1 MHLLYLFSSRILK
14 IVMLTLMTTDLCKS
28 QTKKFSRVNVISPS
42 SVNMSVLSKQRD
54 DSEVFCSLKKNLKN
68 APFDMILA
76 VQEKLHSFVSLADIR
91 RKQPILESYI

>member
-14 IVMLTLMTTDLCKS
+14 IVMHVLVTTYLCKT

-42 SVNMSVLSKQRD
+42 LVNMSVLSKQWD
-54 DSEVFCSLKKNLKN
+54 DSEIFVHFFKNLKN
-68 APFDMILA
+68 APFGLILA
-76 VQEKLHSFVSLADIR
+76 VQEKLHSFVSLADIQ